1 MHTFLPFLVLILVSL
16 PYAPHPN
23 PLLVEARRLNTNG
36 FFTVDLIHRDSPHSP
51 YYNSSRHKKPTLGSI
66 SSNHHIHLSSAYY
79 DSKVVETDVIPNGG
93 DYLMKIAIG
102 TPPVEF
108 TAVADTGSDLVW
120 VQCSPCQKCISPESP
135 LFDPSKSSTYQAIP
149 CESQSCNYPDLK
161 SECTQDEND
170 KGSCAYD
177 TIYGD
182 GTQSIGVLGQDTITL
197 TSTDAASAQFPSSTF
212 GCGYNQEGGFGV
224 QGNGIVGLGNGPLSL
239 ASQLGQNVDNK
250 FSYCLTPLS
259 SGSNSKLK
267 FGVDVAGPNAVSTP
281 FITQDSPVFYYL
293 SLDGINIGSTSVPV
307 GQNIIIDSGT
317 TLTYLETSVYE
328 GVRDALKSA
337 IGLSPVADP
346 EGTLDPCYE
355 AGSSLNPPDVV
366 FKFQGA
372 DVVLKEENLFRTDG
386 SVTCLTIVPTEDTFI
401 FGNIAQVNFEI
412 GYDLQAKTVSFAP
425 TDCTKY

>member
-1 MHTFLPFLVLILVSL
+1 
-16 PYAPHPN
+16 
-23 PLLVEARRLNTNG
+23 
-36 FFTVDLIHRDSPHSP
+36 
-51 YYNSSRHKKPTLGSI
+51 
-66 SSNHHIHLSSAYY
+66 
-79 DSKVVETDVIPNGG
+79 VVETDVIPNGG

-120 VQCSPCQKCISPESP
+120 VQCSPCQQCIPQKSP

-161 SECTQDEND
+161 SECAQDEEY
-170 KGSCAYD
+170 KGSCSYL
-177 TIYGD
+177 TKYGD
-182 GTQSIGVLGQDTITL
+182 GTQSIGILGQDTITL
-197 TSTDAASAQFPSSTF
+197 SSTDSASAQFPSSTF
-212 GCGYNQEGGFGV
+212 GCGYNQQGRFGV
-224 QGNGIVGLGNGPLSL
+224 QGDGIVGLGNGPVSL
-239 ASQLGQNVDNK
+239 VSQLGQNIDNK
-250 FSYCLTPLS
+250 FSYCLTPFS

-281 FITQDSPVFYYL
+281 FTTQDPPVFYQL
-293 SLDGINIGSTSVPV
+293 SLEGINIGSTSVPV

-328 GVRDALKSA
+328 GVRDALKNA
-337 IGLSPVADP
+337 IGVSPVSDP
-346 EGTLDPCYE
+346 EGRFDPCYE
-355 AGSSLNPPDVV
+355 AGASLNAPDVV

-372 DVVLKEENLFRTDG
+372 DVVLKEENLFRTNEDRA
-386 SVTCLTIVPTEDTFI
+386 CLAIVPTENDFI
-401 FGNIAQVNFEI
+401 FGNIAQVNFEV